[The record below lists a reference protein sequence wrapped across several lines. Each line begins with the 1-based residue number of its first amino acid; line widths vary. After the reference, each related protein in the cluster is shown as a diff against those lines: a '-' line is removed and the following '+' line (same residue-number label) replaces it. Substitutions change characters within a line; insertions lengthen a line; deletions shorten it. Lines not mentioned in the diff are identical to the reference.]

1 MIERAKIQSII
12 DGLKQNSRIDKTF
25 CNEIDKSFDAQT
37 LYIGVVG
44 RMKAGKSSLVNAV
57 VFEDEVL
64 PSAVKTTTVT
74 LTEITYS
81 EKEKV
86 VVEFMTSQDIEDLH
100 TQSSYDGDDINLQ
113 QKAKVARETLK
124 CLSSDYEN
132 YLNTSKEIDLPEL
145 SAYIDAEGKYSGLAK
160 SVKIFID
167 NKNLKGVTI
176 IDTPG
181 FNDPIASRGETT
193 RKALQKC
200 HVLLFVH
207 NKDGY
212 TQSDVSLLTEQ
223 IKYAGVSELVD
234 ILNKIDQLDVPIDEW
249 QDELEYFTQKRNE
262 IKIPDDEVNKLL
274 SNSHSAYASS
284 LMALCGLIPFDK
296 MSEGMKI
303 QFSLFEEDFE
313 ELCQTS
319 NREEQQ
325 KDFVKYSNIN
335 KIIDEI
341 NRLSKDGS
349 IYLIEGP
356 LMTLR
361 GKLMSVRNTISTEI
375 EAKEATLKALEV
387 GIEASRN
394 SLNNFEV
401 FIASVMQKV
410 QSSSLVV
417 DLSNLVSSSITKAQ
431 ELRTS
436 NCSSEFTEE
445 RYPDPYFGSKG
456 VGKANIASYN
466 TFVSGFENSL
476 RDLLNNLKDA
486 FTSECKKEVNS
497 LITSLSTTSHVDKER
512 MEVLKKS
519 LINSLQ
525 NTINDIY
532 VIVPSK
538 RLSYVPS
545 GNQKHWDLFRTH
557 FLEEYDDSYL
567 CNLDNGMYSYFSLA
581 AQNLDYVSIALRE
594 LEKLRSDIM
603 DSMNKTPQQ
612 KESEMRKLKV
622 EIESLNKELND
633 IDSQIMSID
642 SLKQKVQSNG

>member
-12 DGLKQNSRIDKTF
+12 DGLKQNSRIDKAF
-25 CNEIDKSFDAQT
+25 CDEIDKSFDAQA

-44 RMKAGKSSLVNAV
+44 KMNAGKSSLVNAV

-64 PSAVKTTTVT
+64 PSVMKPTTVT

-86 VVEFMTSQDIEDLH
+86 VVEFMTSQDIEDLQV
-100 TQSSYDGDDINLQ
+100 QSSYDGDDINLR
-113 QKAKVARETLK
+113 QKAEAAKDTLK
-124 CLSSDYEN
+124 CLSSGYEN
-132 YLNTSKEIDLPEL
+132 YLNTSKEIEL
-145 SAYIDAEGKYSGLAK
+145 SELPAYIDAEGEFCGLAK
-160 SVKIFID
+160 SVSIFIN
-167 NKNLKGVTI
+167 NKNLKGITI

-181 FNDPIASRGETT
+181 FNDPIVSRGETT
-193 RKALQKC
+193 KKALQKC
-200 HVLLFVH
+200 HALLFVH

-212 TQSDVSLLTEQ
+212 TQTDVNLLIEQ
-223 IKYAGVSELVD
+223 IKYAGVAELID

-249 QDELEYFTQKRNE
+249 QDELEYFIQKRNE
-262 IKIPDDEVNKLL
+262 INIPDDEVNKLL
-274 SNSHSAYASS
+274 SNSHSAYSSS

-296 MSEGMKI
+296 MSEDMKV
-303 QFSLFEEDFE
+303 QFSSFEEDFE

-325 KDFVKYSNIN
+325 KIFVKYSNIN
-335 KIIDEI
+335 KIIEEI

-349 IYLIEGP
+349 VYLIEGP

-375 EAKEATLKALEV
+375 EAKEAELKAHEV
-387 GIEASRN
+387 GIEASKQ
-394 SLNNFEV
+394 SLENFEM
-401 FIASVMQKV
+401 FIRSVMQKV

-431 ELRTS
+431 DLRQS

-445 RYPDPYFGSKG
+445 RYPDPYLGSKG

-512 MEVLKKS
+512 MDVLKKS

-557 FLEEYDDSYL
+557 FLEDYDDSYL
-567 CNLDNGMYSYFSLA
+567 CNLDDGMYSYFTQA
-581 AQNLDYVSIALRE
+581 VQNLDYVNIALRE

-612 KESEMRKLKV
+612 KESEILTLKS
-622 EIESLNKELND
+622 EIKALYSELND
-633 IDSQIMSID
+633 INSQISSID
-642 SLKQKVQSNG
+642 DLKQNVQSNG